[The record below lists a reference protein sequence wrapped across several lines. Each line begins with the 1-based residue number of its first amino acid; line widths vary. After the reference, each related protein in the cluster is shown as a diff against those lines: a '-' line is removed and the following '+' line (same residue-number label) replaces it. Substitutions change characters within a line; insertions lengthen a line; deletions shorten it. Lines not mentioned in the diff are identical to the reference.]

1 MTTVARTLKKA
12 LYAGA
17 AAALMGATFVGASA
31 APASAEPRDG
41 TCNSGEFCLYY
52 GEGQTGAVAD
62 FTNSKRDYTESGS
75 CITFEGA
82 GKAGNGVCV
91 QNHAKSVWNR
101 TGGPAYEFYNSD
113 FGGTYDV
120 VPSGAQ
126 ANLNANVYNDN
137 ASHILGDASLRFP
150 LNVTQAQIKNRSPH
164 WCWDSKT
171 NCHHDYNAADIFAA
185 AGTAV
190 VSPVGGVVMTKN
202 VRSSG
207 VGSTVTVK
215 DDFGRLWYFAH
226 MHHSPAPVV
235 AVGERVSK
243 GERIGTVGTSTHALG
258 TPAHLHL
265 DMRVGVN
272 ERVGCSGAGCASY
285 GFVNNQPLLRT
296 AFLERPAS

>member
-1 MTTVARTLKKA
+1 MTIVARTKKKF

-17 AAALMGATFVGASA
+17 AAALMGATFVGTSA
-31 APASAEPRDG
+31 APAAADARDG
-41 TCNSGEFCLYY
+41 TCNAGEFCLYY

-62 FTNSKRDYTESGS
+62 FVNSQRDYTESGS
-75 CITFEGA
+75 CITFRGA
-82 GKAGNGVCV
+82 GKAGAGVCV

-101 TGGPAYEFYNSD
+101 TGNVAFEFYNSD

-120 VPSGAQ
+120 IPEGAQ
-126 ANLNANVYNDN
+126 ANLNSNVYNDN

-150 LNVTQAQIKNRSPH
+150 LNATQAHIKNRSPE
-164 WCWDSKT
+164 WCWDSKV

-185 AGTAV
+185 PGTPV
-190 VSPVGGVVMTKN
+190 VSPVSGTVMTKN

-215 DDFGRLWYFAH
+215 DRFGRLWYFAH

-235 AVGERVSK
+235 TEGQHVDK
-243 GERIGTVGTSTHALG
+243 GDRIGTVGTSTHALG

-272 ERVGCSGAGCASY
+272 ERVGCSGAECSQY

-296 AFLERPAS
+296 AFLERPVS